1 MKVEFTKM
9 HGLGNDFAVI
19 NATQHSFQLTPSQIQ
34 QMANRRFGVG
44 FDQMLV
50 LEMSERDGVDF
61 NFRIFN
67 ADGSEAEQCG
77 NGARCIA
84 RFIREQ
90 NLSKSREFTL
100 STVSDVL
107 RLKLE
112 SDDKVSVQMGVPRFD
127 PAKIPFIAD
136 ASANLY
142 DVEVDNQLVKL
153 GVVNIGN
160 PHAIIPVKEI
170 DADLVLT
177 LGAQLSTH
185 ERFPEGANVGFM
197 QVVDPQNI
205 RLRVYERGTG
215 ETLACG
221 TNACAAVAVGR
232 RNGLLQERVMVS
244 QPGGSLSIH
253 WQGPDMPILMT
264 GPATTV
270 FHGEWKD

>member
-1 MKVEFTKM
+1 MKIQFTKM
-9 HGLGNDFAVI
+9 QGLGNDFVVI
-19 NATQHSFQLTPSQIQ
+19 NATHAPFKLTSAQIQ
-34 QMANRRFGVG
+34 RMANRRFGVG
-44 FDQMLV
+44 FDQLLV
-50 LEMSERDGVDF
+50 LEPSKRDDVDF

-67 ADGSEAEQCG
+67 ADGSEVEQCG

-90 NLSKSREFTL
+90 NLSTAHEFTL
-100 STVSDVL
+100 STLADVL

-112 SDDKVSVQMGVPRFD
+112 NDGKVSVHMGVPHFD
-127 PAKIPFIAD
+127 PTDVPFVAD
-136 ASANLY
+136 GLANLY
-142 DVEVDNQLVKL
+142 DVKVDNQSVKL

-160 PHAIIPVKEI
+160 PHAIIPVEHI
-170 DADLVLT
+170 DAGLIAA

-185 ERFPEGANVGFM
+185 ERFPQGTNVGFM
-197 QVVDPQNI
+197 QVINPQHI

-221 TNACAAVAVGR
+221 SGACAAVAVGR
-232 RNGLLQERVMVS
+232 RNGLLQERVTVS

-253 WQGPDMPILMT
+253 WQGPDTSVLMT

-270 FHGEWKD
+270 FQGEWED